1 VVQSKNKTDFEVNKM
16 KRGFQIVSAY
26 QAKGVTLPK
35 RQTKQAAGYDF
46 AAATDF
52 TLPSIWKGNFIK
64 ALWKLR
70 RLKAK
75 HHLTEQDFA
84 QIDKTLK
91 PSLVPTGVK
100 AYMQP
105 DEVLILVNR
114 SSGPLKRRLI
124 LPNGIGIIDADYYDN
139 PTNEG
144 EIFVQ
149 LINYGLFDYH
159 IKKGERIAQGIFVPY
174 LTADQEETPQ
184 AERSG
189 GFGSTNK

>member
-1 VVQSKNKTDFEVNKM
+1 M